1 MIVHFGHTCEADRQ
15 TPSTS
20 WHFEGNPFVIESVL
34 NLTDPTGPGPRLI
47 GSHRVGLQ
55 LIGRRRGRR
64 LEEEAAEVAE
74 IDRWLADMRDQ
85 PDMVL
90 YPSHPTSATPVHPA
104 PEVRARAKKRRR

>member
-1 MIVHFGHTCEADRQ
+1 MRNGPP

-34 NLTDPTGPGPRLI
+34 NLTNRTGPEGRLI
-47 GSHRVGLQ
+47 ESHRAGPQ
-55 LIGRRRGRR
+55 LVGRRRGRR
-64 LEEEAAEVAE
+64 LDEEAAEVAE
-74 IDRWLADMRDQ
+74 IDRWLADMRNQ

-90 YPSHPTSATPVHPA
+90 YPAHPMSATPVHPA

>member
-1 MIVHFGHTCEADRQ
+1 MIE
-15 TPSTS
+15 
-20 WHFEGNPFVIESVL
+20 
-34 NLTDPTGPGPRLI
+34 NLLSLTERTGRGRRLM

-74 IDRWLADMRDQ
+74 IDRWLTEMRNQ

-90 YPSHPTSATPVHPA
+90 YPAHPTPSTPAHPA
-104 PEVRARAKKRRR
+104 PAGRARAKKRRR